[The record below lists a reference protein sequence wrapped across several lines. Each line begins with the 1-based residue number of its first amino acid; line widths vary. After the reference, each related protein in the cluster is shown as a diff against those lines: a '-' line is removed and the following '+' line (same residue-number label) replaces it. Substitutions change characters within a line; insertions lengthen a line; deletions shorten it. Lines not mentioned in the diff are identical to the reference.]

1 MKNCWHIKLNGKRKR
16 KCRKAERPK
25 PGHASNIL
33 LPRQLNE
40 LLLLLR
46 PLCCFT
52 DCLPDCGSWSVALM
66 LGQLVDCHR
75 HLSAAMTTAAPVA
88 AAATTMRVL
97 SPSNSGTSTSTR
109 TGTMT
114 STRPAPGPGNNDN
127 TLPGRQ
133 HAQVERGIN
142 SGPSFGRQRKREK
155 ETETETLTAEYKW
168 LHLHLRYATF
178 PHSLAA
184 LPLVL
189 ASCAIKKCHCQ
200 QKQPCHEGG
209 CPDNG
214 HRNYTRTHTHKEKTD
229 RVTCNTHTH
238 THTPGTGCSLLAS

>member
-1 MKNCWHIKLNGKRKR
+1 MASGNGNAAKPKGQSQATPPTSYSLTKLN
-16 KCRKAERPK
+16 E
-25 PGHASNIL
+25 
-33 LPRQLNE
+33 
-40 LLLLLR
+40 LLLLR

-75 HLSAAMTTAAPVA
+75 HLSAAMTTAAPAPVAAA

-109 TGTMT
+109 TGTSNSTVT

-142 SGPSFGRQRKREK
+142 SVPSFGRQRKRERK
-155 ETETETLTAEYKW
+155 RKRQRL
-168 LHLHLRYATF
+168 
-178 PHSLAA
+178 
-184 LPLVL
+184 
-189 ASCAIKKCHCQ
+189 
-200 QKQPCHEGG
+200 
-209 CPDNG
+209 
-214 HRNYTRTHTHKEKTD
+214 
-229 RVTCNTHTH
+229 
-238 THTPGTGCSLLAS
+238 